1 MKKLRKIFIIIF
13 SFIAFLSLAEIV
25 LCNSL
30 PDKGRKIEKIE
41 KEIKALEEEN
51 QELHLEIATQGSLLN
66 IAQQAEAKGFQKP
79 LVVYIKGQSEIAF
92 EP

>member
-1 MKKLRKIFIIIF
+1 MKKFRKILIIIL
-13 SFIAFLSLAEIV
+13 SFIAFLSLAEIA

-30 PDKGRKIEKIE
+30 PDKGRKIEKME

-51 QELHLEIATQGSLLN
+51 QELRLEIATKGSLIN
-66 IAQQAEAKGFQKP
+66 IAEKAEAGGFKKP
-79 LVVYIKGQSEIAF
+79 LVIYLREKSEIAF